1 MLDAGIGANLIIPS
15 LVELSG
21 PVGFLSP
28 KKTRALAEKASQAFE
43 IKSSGLNH
51 IVRRLSGGN
60 KQKVNLS
67 RWLVKDL
74 DYIILDCP
82 TVV

>member
-1 MLDAGIGANLIIPS
+1 M
-15 LVELSG
+15 
-21 PVGFLSP
+21 
-28 KKTRALAEKASQAFE
+28 
-43 IKSSGLNH
+43 
-51 IVRRLSGGN
+51 RRLSGGN

-82 TVV
+82 TRGVDIGVKAYIYGAGKRQRRMALQLL